1 MIPLREKALRLL
13 LIYHTN
19 HETDKYQQLGIG
31 IGFGMNKFVCYIFAM
46 RKIKLLVADDH
57 KILLEG
63 IVSLLQTEVSFNV
76 AATAG
81 NGYEVMELVNKNDYD
96 VCLLDINMPLMDGME
111 AAKLI
116 KATKPAVKII
126 MLTTYNDK
134 EIISEL
140 IHIGVSGYLLKNSDK
155 SELVEA
161 INKVMSGRYY
171 FSAEVE
177 KIIMQGVAEKKNT
190 EVIVLTDREIEI
202 IKLLGK
208 EYTNEKIAN
217 ELYISYRTV
226 ETHRKN
232 IMQKTKSHN
241 LAGLLKYAYS
251 KGFMK

>member
-1 MIPLREKALRLL
+1 M
-13 LIYHTN
+13 T
-19 HETDKYQQLGIG
+19 
-31 IGFGMNKFVCYIFAM
+31 
-46 RKIKLLVADDH
+46 KIKLLIADDH

-63 IVSLLQTEVSFNV
+63 IASLLRSETSFDV

-81 NGYEVMELVNKNDYD
+81 NGYEVMELVNQNDYD
-96 VCLLDINMPLMDGME
+96 VCLLDINMPGLDGIE

-116 KATKPAVKII
+116 KSSKPALKII

-161 INKVMSGRYY
+161 IKKVMSGRYY

-177 KIIMQGVAEKKNT
+177 EIIMQGVSEKKNT

-217 ELYISYRTV
+217 ELHISYRTV

-241 LAGLLKYAYS
+241 LAGLLKHAYS
-251 KGFMK
+251 KGFIE

>member
-1 MIPLREKALRLL
+1 MNTFVH
-13 LIYHTN
+13 YH
-19 HETDKYQQLGIG
+19 I
-31 IGFGMNKFVCYIFAM
+31 MS
-46 RKIKLLVADDH
+46 KIKLLIADDH

-63 IVSLLQTEVSFNV
+63 IVSLLQSEGSFDV

-96 VCLLDINMPLMDGME
+96 VCLLDFNMPGLDGME
-111 AAKLI
+111 TAKLI
-116 KATKPAVKII
+116 KASKSEIKII

-140 IHIGVSGYLLKNSDK
+140 VHIGVSGYLLKNSDK
-155 SELVEA
+155 TELAEA
-161 INKVMSGRYY
+161 IKKVMSGRYY

-177 KIIMQGVAEKKNT
+177 EIIMQGIAEKKNT
-190 EVIVLTDREIEI
+190 EVITLTDRETEI
-202 IKLLGK
+202 VKLLGK

-217 ELYISYRTV
+217 ELHISYRTV

-241 LAGLLKYAYS
+241 LAGLLKHAYS
-251 KGFMK
+251 KGLIT

>member
-1 MIPLREKALRLL
+1 
-13 LIYHTN
+13 
-19 HETDKYQQLGIG
+19 
-31 IGFGMNKFVCYIFAM
+31 MN
-46 RKIKLLVADDH
+46 KIKLLIADDH

-63 IVSLLQTEVSFNV
+63 IVSLLQSEGSFDV

-81 NGYEVMELVNKNDYD
+81 NGYEVMELVKKNNYD
-96 VCLLDINMPLMDGME
+96 VCLLDINMPLLDGME

-116 KATKPAVKII
+116 KATKPGIKVI

-140 IHIGVSGYLLKNSDK
+140 VHIGVSGYLLKNSGK

-161 INKVMSGRYY
+161 IKKVMSGRYY
-171 FSAEVE
+171 FSPEVE
-177 KIIMQGVAEKKNT
+177 DIIMQGVTEKKDT
-190 EVIVLTDREIEI
+190 ELIVLTEREIEI
-202 IKLLGK
+202 VKLLGK

-217 ELYISYRTV
+217 ELHISYRTV

-241 LAGLLKYAYS
+241 LAGLLKHAYS
-251 KGFMK
+251 RGFIK

>member
-1 MIPLREKALRLL
+1 
-13 LIYHTN
+13 
-19 HETDKYQQLGIG
+19 
-31 IGFGMNKFVCYIFAM
+31 M
-46 RKIKLLVADDH
+46 RTIKLLVADDH

-63 IVSLLQTEVSFNV
+63 IVSLLQSEESFDV
-76 AATAG
+76 AATVR
-81 NGYEVMELVNKNDYD
+81 NGAEVMELVNNNDYD
-96 VCLLDINMPLMDGME
+96 VCLLDINMPGIDGME

-116 KATKPAVKII
+116 KAKKPFIKII
-126 MLTTYNDK
+126 MLTSYNDK

-161 INKVMSGRYY
+161 IKKVMSGRYY

-177 KIIMQGVAEKKNT
+177 EIIMKGVAEKKNT
-190 EVIVLTDREIEI
+190 EVIVLTEREIEI
-202 IKLLGK
+202 VKLLGK

-217 ELYISYRTV
+217 ELHISYRTV

-241 LAGLLKYAYS
+241 LAGLLKHAYS
-251 KGFMK
+251 KGFIQ